1 MTTLMLRVP
10 LVQVSLGPVAM
21 VSHWRMRRRMRQQ
34 LLELD
39 DEQLDD
45 VGLDRDAVLAA
56 ANKPFWLA

>member
-1 MTTLMLRVP
+1 MTTLMLRVS